1 MIQCTRC
8 GYFLQPGMVAC
19 PFCGATVS
27 TSQNNRAGQ
36 PSRGLDAPTLADG
49 PFMEATQARRAPDA
63 VSGQGFVDDNDA
75 TQITDYGIHTPAQ
88 PPQSFPDAQ
97 AAQQPFYLPGQ
108 PSAVESPSSFAEQ
121 VPQMPFANAQ
131 AQQPMYAQYPQYA
144 QQPVPAMM
152 PQPQRRSPLSRGAT
166 IIYAVL
172 AMLAM
177 LSGVSLILYSA
188 VIHPA
193 QLHQQATATAVA
205 QANLQASQTALANAQ
220 GSATAIAVANATSTA
235 IAVATAQAVATA
247 TALQNI
253 YTQATSGTPVI
264 NDPLVGDNYNWDI
277 GNTNDG
283 GGCFFSGNAFHASV
297 RTKGFFLPCIAH
309 ATNFSNFAFQVSM
322 TFAHG
327 NSGGLAFRMNGNQ
340 QDGYLFN
347 VTLGGVYGIFII
359 KNNQAGVTLTSGQ
372 SAAINTGQNAAN
384 MLTIVARGN
393 NIFMYINKQFA
404 ASVSDGT
411 YAAGQIGVFASDD
424 TVASD
429 AAFTKAQVWKL

>member
-1 MIQCTRC
+1 MVQCTWC
-8 GYFLQPGMVAC
+8 GYFLQPGMIAC
-19 PFCGATVS
+19 PSCGTAVPAPEHKMPEQS
-27 TSQNNRAGQ
+27 FQ
-36 PSRGLDAPTLADG
+36 GLDAPTLAGDS
-49 PFMEATQARRAPDA
+49 FMETTQIRDPYEAA
-63 VSGQGFVDDNDA
+63 SGQDFVYDNDA
-75 TQITDYGIHTPAQ
+75 TQITDYGIHAAHPPAQ
-88 PPQSFPDAQ
+88 PSQPFPDMQ
-97 AAQQPFYLPGQ
+97 PYQQPLYLAGQ
-108 PSAVESPSSFAEQ
+108 PPVVEPLASFTEQ
-121 VPQMPFANAQ
+121 MAFANAQ
-131 AQQPMYAQYPQYA
+131 AQQPAYAPYPQYA
-144 QQPVPAMM
+144 QQPAPAMK
-152 PQPQRRSPLSRGAT
+152 PPAQRRSPLSRGAT
-166 IIYAVL
+166 VIYAVL

-205 QANLQASQTALANAQ
+205 RMNLQASQTALANAQ

-247 TALQNI
+247 TALQNV
-253 YTQATSGTPVI
+253 YTQAVSGTPVI
-264 NDPLVGDNYNWDI
+264 NDSLAGDNYNWDI

-309 ATNFSNFAFQVSM
+309 ATNFSNFAFQINM

-340 QDGYLFN
+340 QNGYLFN

-359 KNNQAGVTLTSGQ
+359 KNNQAGITLTSGQ

-393 NIFMYINKQFA
+393 NIFMYVNKQFI

-424 TVASD
+424 SVASD